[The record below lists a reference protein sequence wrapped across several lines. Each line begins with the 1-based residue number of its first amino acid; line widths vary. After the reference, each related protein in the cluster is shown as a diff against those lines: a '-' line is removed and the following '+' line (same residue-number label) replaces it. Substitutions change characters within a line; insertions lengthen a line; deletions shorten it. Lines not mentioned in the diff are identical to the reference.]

1 MTRQSHDQFAKQ
13 YLQELLSPMGLVQTS
28 YDVPS
33 EVRQIDVWFVPTP
46 TPSPARQSLGLLGQM
61 ASQTCIFEPF
71 RNPPTPV
78 EIRNCQLKSYSL
90 HGELLRSAR
99 RDNNS
104 LAAVELPFLWIL
116 SPSCSARIIKGFGA
130 KEDLENWGKG
140 VYFLPELQKTALV
153 AINQLPEFRNRVS
166 QKNIGSIP

>member
-13 YLQELLSPMGLVQTS
+13 YLEELLSPLGLVQTS
-28 YDVPS
+28 YDIAS
-33 EVRQIDVWFVPTP
+33 EVRQVDVWFVPAP
-46 TPSPARQSLGLLGQM
+46 GVSPAGEWLGLLGKM

-71 RNPPTPV
+71 RNSPNPTEV
-78 EIRNCQLKSYSL
+78 RNCQLKSYSL
-90 HGELLRSAR
+90 HGELLRLAR

-116 SPSCSARIIKGFGA
+116 SPSCSPRLINGFGA
-130 KEDLENWGKG
+130 KEDLPNWGKG
-140 VYFLPELQKTALV
+140 VYFLPELLKTALV
-153 AINQLPEFRNRVS
+153 AINQLPEGRNRVS